1 VGEVIPVFPLS
12 AVLLPGMPLPLHI
25 FEQRYRDLMHDIAAA
40 PGGGRFGVAVL
51 RSGSEVLL
59 AGSEGGPPD
68 VAPVGTVAEILE
80 MTSND
85 DGTSDVL
92 SVGSRRFHI
101 EKLIADGKPYL
112 RADVRYL
119 DETDGVIDAAQV
131 GLTRELMTAY
141 DRMLTRLAG
150 RPTGAELPDDPTQ
163 LGYHVG
169 ARLPLLPEDRQAV
182 LELDTTAARI
192 AQVNRLLRREIALL
206 RRTRSIAVTPAVIR
220 LAPGLN

>member
-1 VGEVIPVFPLS
+1 VGEVIPIFPLS

-25 FEQRYRDLMHDIAAA
+25 FEQRYRDLMHDIATA
-40 PGGGRFGVAVL
+40 PGGGRFGVVVL
-51 RSGSEVLL
+51 RSGSEVL
-59 AGSEGGPPD
+59 GSGGGLPD
-68 VAPVGTVAEILE
+68 IAPVGTVAEILE
-80 MTSND
+80 VTSNE

-92 SVGSRRFHI
+92 SVGSRRFRI
-101 EKLIADGKPYL
+101 ETLISDGKPYL
-112 RADVRYL
+112 RADVQYL
-119 DETDGVIDAAQV
+119 DERDGAIDAAQV
-131 GLTRELMTAY
+131 AVTRELITAY

-163 LGYHVG
+163 LGYHVA

-182 LELDTTAARI
+182 LEIETTAARI

>member
-25 FEQRYRDLMHDIAAA
+25 FEQRYRELMHDIAAA

-51 RSGSEVLL
+51 RSGSEVLN
-59 AGSEGGPPD
+59 AGDASGPPD

-80 MTSND
+80 VTSND

-92 SVGSRRFHI
+92 SVGGRRFRI
-101 EKLIADGKPYL
+101 ETLIADGKPYL
-112 RADVRYL
+112 RADVHYL
-119 DETDGVIDAAQV
+119 DETDGAIDAAQV
-131 GLTRELMTAY
+131 SITRELIIAY
-141 DRMLTRLAG
+141 DRLLTRLAG
-150 RPTGAELPDDPTQ
+150 RPTGAELPDDATQ

-169 ARLPLLPEDRQAV
+169 ARLPLVPEDRQAL
-182 LELDTTAARI
+182 LEIDTTAARL

-206 RRTRSIAVTPAVIR
+206 RRTRSIAVAPAIIR